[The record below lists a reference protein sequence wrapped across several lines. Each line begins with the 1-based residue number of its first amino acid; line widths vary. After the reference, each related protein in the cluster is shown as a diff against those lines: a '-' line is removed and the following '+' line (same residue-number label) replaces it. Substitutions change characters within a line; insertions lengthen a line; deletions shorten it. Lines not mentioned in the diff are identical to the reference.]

1 MTHTTPQ
8 KKKTKKICL
17 HRGGRNT
24 WSLRHFAAQTAR
36 PNCRLGIVTGSPI
49 TILQAKVDS
58 GVAMEI
64 REPRKF

>member
-8 KKKTKKICL
+8 KKNKKDL
-17 HRGGRNT
+17 SPSLGRNT

-64 REPRKF
+64 RGPRKF